1 MLVLHQTAT
10 FSLTHD
16 SVHNWLYSQWT
27 GINSTAVA
35 RAECEVIL
43 ACVRH
48 LKCTKLLNNSLADE
62 DGWAGLVSWVA
73 ESFIEQLAQEGILAI
88 AWVLPTH
95 SYALCSTQKVLQK
108 YTLLGRKKPLIDV
121 FLDVESAYAWLMRW
135 PKNSDWPIDDL
146 LPASS

>member
-1 MLVLHQTAT
+1 MRVLHQTAT

-16 SVHNWLYSQWT
+16 PVHNWLYSQWT
-27 GINSTAVA
+27 GVNSMAIA

-43 ACVRH
+43 AHARR

-62 DGWAGLVSWVA
+62 DGWAGLIGWVA

-95 SYALCSTQKVLQK
+95 SYALCTTQKVLHK
-108 YTLLGRKKPLIDV
+108 YTLLGRKKPLVDV
-121 FLDVESAYAWLMRW
+121 FLDVESAYSWLMRW
-135 PKNSDWPIDDL
+135 PEDSDRPSDDL
-146 LPASS
+146 LSASS